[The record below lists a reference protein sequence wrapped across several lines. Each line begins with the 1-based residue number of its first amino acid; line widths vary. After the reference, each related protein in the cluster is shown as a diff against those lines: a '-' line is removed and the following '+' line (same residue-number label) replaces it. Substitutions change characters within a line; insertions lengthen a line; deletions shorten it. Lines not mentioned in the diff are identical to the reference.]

1 MKRFPLIALAV
12 LVIASTAFAQQYG
25 RGPGQGTPPAG
36 PQSVITG
43 TVVSFTATAGVG
55 MPSLVVNH
63 GTETTFVLGPFWFL
77 QNAQF
82 AAATGD
88 SVELTVLGCTE
99 CPSGYAVVS
108 VKNLTNGSAVTLRNS
123 AGLPLWQQGGQK
135 RGRGNGNGPG
145 NGPGSGPGS
154 GNGPGNGRG
163 NCNGTGP
170 DMAQLATFTGTVSS
184 FTGGPGVGRPT
195 LVLATA
201 AGEKTFLVAPYRAI
215 IDAGLTLAQG
225 ASLTLTAAPNVNQE
239 WVVVTLKDNATGAE
253 LVLRDAQ
260 TGLPIGGGRR
270 GRC

>member
-1 MKRFPLIALAV
+1 MKRYSLIALAV
-12 LVIASTAFAQQYG
+12 IVIATAAFAQQYG

-55 MPSLVVNH
+55 MPSLVVSRD
-63 GTETTFVLGPFWFL
+63 GTELTFVLGPFWFL

-82 AAATGD
+82 AAAAGD

-108 VKNLTNGSAVTLRNS
+108 VKNLINGSAVTLRNS
-123 AGLPLWQQGGQK
+123 AGLPLWQQGGQQ
-135 RGRGNGNGPG
+135 RGRGNGNGNGNG
-145 NGPGSGPGS
+145 NGP

-163 NCNGTGP
+163 NCNSTGP

-195 LVLATA
+195 LILATT
-201 AGEKTFLVAPYRAI
+201 AGEKTFLVAPYRTVLDSGFTFA
-215 IDAGLTLAQG
+215 AGT
-225 ASLTLTAAPNVNQE
+225 SLTLTAAPNTNGE

-253 LVLRDAQ
+253 LILRDAQ
-260 TGLPIGGGRR
+260 TGLPVGGGRR